1 MFLLYLNRIYQI
13 TYTDQIDLGP
23 ENLIHVDMCPK
34 IDEYFVDKETN
45 RKEKFFFILNQSDYL
60 LLDFSVDG
68 MKHLY
73 I

>member
-45 RKEKFFFILNQSDYL
+45 RKEKFFFILN
-60 LLDFSVDG
+60 
-68 MKHLY
+68 
-73 I
+73 